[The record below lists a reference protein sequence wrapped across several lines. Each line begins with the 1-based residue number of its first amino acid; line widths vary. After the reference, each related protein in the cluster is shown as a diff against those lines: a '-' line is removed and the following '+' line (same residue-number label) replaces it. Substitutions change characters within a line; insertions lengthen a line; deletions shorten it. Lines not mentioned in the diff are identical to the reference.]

1 MPPQTCAGVT
11 ETEVKRPNTSDITA
25 DEIQSGL
32 LILWIRFGKIHFNLK
47 LKYREIFN
55 DFKV

>member
-11 ETEVKRPNTSDITA
+11 ETEVKRPNTSDLTA
-25 DEIQSGL
+25 DVIQSGL
-32 LILWIRFGKIHFNLK
+32 LIPWIRIWIIHINFK
-47 LKYREIFN
+47 LKYRELFN